1 MEDKFHTFTHPVAD
15 IPLPGRF
22 TNPFHYTPHPLC
34 VIAAE
39 ETQEFL
45 SKQEEWAEELRAG
58 KMFGVLVV
66 RDVAGALGYLAAFSG
81 NLAGRS
87 TQPFFVPP
95 VFDFSAPECYF
106 RQEERNISAMND

>member
-58 KMFGVLVV
+58 KMFAEHTTLFRATGFRFLRTGVLFPPGGTKHL
-66 RDVAGALGYLAAFSG
+66 RD
-81 NLAGRS
+81 
-87 TQPFFVPP
+87 
-95 VFDFSAPECYF
+95 E
-106 RQEERNISAMND
+106 